1 MGQLVQIHWTCGSL
15 DEARKVSRFLVQERF
30 VACANI
36 IPWVESVYMWEGEL
50 HTDQET
56 KVIFKTIEEK
66 FSAVVKLPL
75 LTISVTKLIFV
86 VIAVF
91 EPAPTPYAK
100 SNALVTS
107 VRTAELNFHKRSG
120 AVHCSEVFDI
130 ELLEAV
136 STATIFLAI

>member
-66 FSAVVKLPL
+66 FSAVVKAIKDNTSYEVPE
-75 LTISVTKLIFV
+75 ISKL
-86 VIAVF
+86 VIDEANEDYVSWVD
-91 EPAPTPYAK
+91 EVLEKT
-100 SNALVTS
+100 
-107 VRTAELNFHKRSG
+107 LN
-120 AVHCSEVFDI
+120 
-130 ELLEAV
+130 
-136 STATIFLAI
+136 T